1 MRLIMLG
8 PPGAGKGTQG
18 AMLARALQVP
28 HIATGD
34 IFRQAVKEFTALGRK
49 AQSYLERGELVP
61 DEIVVEIVLER
72 LQKPDCGKGFILDGF
87 PRTVKQAEAFE
98 EFLRKEDKAL
108 QGVILLDVDPE
119 VLVERLS
126 GRRICRKCGA
136 TYHVRYMPSREEG
149 RCDKCG
155 GELYQRED
163 DREETVRHRLD
174 VHESQTR
181 PLRDYYKKRD
191 LLYVFDAAQPI
202 EGVFA
207 DIMEQL
213 GRGQL

>member
-87 PRTVKQAEAFE
+87 PRTVKQAQALE
-98 EFLRKEDKAL
+98 EFLHKEGNAL
-108 QGVILLDVDPE
+108 TGVILLDVDPE
-119 VLVERLS
+119 VLVERLT
-126 GRRICRKCGA
+126 GRRVCRRCGA
-136 TYHVRYMPSREEG
+136 TYHFQYMPSRVEG
-149 RCDKCG
+149 RCDECG

-181 PLRDYYKKRD
+181 PLRDYYEKRN
-191 LLYVFDAAQPI
+191 LLYVFDAARPI
-202 EGVFA
+202 EGVFVE
-207 DIMEQL
+207 IMEQL